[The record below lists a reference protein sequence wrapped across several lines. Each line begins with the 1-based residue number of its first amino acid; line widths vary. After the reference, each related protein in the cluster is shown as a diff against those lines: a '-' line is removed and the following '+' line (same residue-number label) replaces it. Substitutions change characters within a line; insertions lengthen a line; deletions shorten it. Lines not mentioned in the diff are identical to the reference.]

1 MVTII
6 KERTQHLKTFN
17 KNVAQSTNK
26 INYALSMYL
35 DTTLQ
40 RTNFESTVHVASSM
54 CLSLIHCFVPGTD
67 IHGII

>member
-1 MVTII
+1 
-6 KERTQHLKTFN
+6 
-17 KNVAQSTNK
+17 
-26 INYALSMYL
+26 MYL

-67 IHGII
+67 ICGSFDDP